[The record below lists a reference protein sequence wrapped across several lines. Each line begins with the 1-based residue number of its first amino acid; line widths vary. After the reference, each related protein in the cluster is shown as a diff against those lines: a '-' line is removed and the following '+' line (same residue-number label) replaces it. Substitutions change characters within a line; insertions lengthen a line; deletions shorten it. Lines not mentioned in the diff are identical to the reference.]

1 MSSNSIKDQQTKV
14 GESLFLGKRRLNFW
28 LVGCL
33 LFLTN
38 LNGIQFIGEN
48 ESVYINNMSVMAWGI
63 TSVFAML
70 IVAEFVIPYYY
81 QKGIITTPDFLEI
94 RFDKSMKLWVSV
106 VYLLA
111 YLLNMMPP
119 ILYASATVFQ
129 GIFHISELLH
139 LSSFQTI
146 TLLSVLIGSL
156 SLVISLWGGIEKI
169 AISDIVVGICLL
181 IVGLSLPYYGFK
193 HIGNGSLTEGFK
205 LVFNA
210 QNTHLN
216 AIGNS
221 QDAIP
226 ISTLFTGMMLV
237 NLNYWGVEQFI
248 VQRMISAQNLV
259 ESQKGIILTAFG
271 KILSPLMLN
280 VPGLIA
286 VYLYPHLGHSAEVF
300 PRMVADVLP
309 PFLVGITAFVIIG
322 ASITSFNAGLSST
335 SALFFLNIYRPL
347 SEKRGHNLSS
357 KQIQQYSRYFQIG
370 VGSFC
375 MIIAPFIYF
384 AQGGFYLY
392 LQKVGGAFNVPI
404 FTILFMGFVSKKVS
418 TLAAKVGLFFF
429 ISTYLITQF
438 VIEIPIHFLHV
449 LAILFVITS
458 GLMLL
463 LSRWYPNTQ
472 IIIDTSYVKKSK
484 GWAPR
489 YWFYGILLA
498 LSVLLYAFFS
508 PLFF

>member
-1 MSSNSIKDQQTKV
+1 MSNNSINNPQTKAS
-14 GESLFLGKRRLNFW
+14 ESLFLGKRRLNFW

-38 LNGIQFIGEN
+38 LNSIQFIGEN

-129 GIFHISELLH
+129 GIFNITELLH

-146 TLLSVLIGSL
+146 ALLCISIGSF
-156 SLVISLWGGIEKI
+156 SLLISLWGGIEKI

-181 IVGLSLPYYGFK
+181 VIGLSLPYYGFK
-193 HIGNGSLTEGFK
+193 HLGDGNIIKGFNI
-205 LVFNA
+205 VFNA
-210 QNTHLN
+210 KNTHLN
-216 AIGNS
+216 AIGNT

-248 VQRMISAQNLV
+248 VQRMISAQNLI

-286 VYLYPHLGHSAEVF
+286 VYLYPHLSNTAEVF
-300 PRMVADVLP
+300 PRMIADVLP
-309 PFLVGITAFVIIG
+309 PFLVGITTFVIIG

-335 SALFFLNIYRPL
+335 SALFFLNIYGPL
-347 SEKRGHNLSS
+347 AEKRGYTLSNQ
-357 KQIQQYSRYFQIG
+357 QIQRFSRYFQIG
-370 VGSFC
+370 VGCFC
-375 MIIAPFIYF
+375 MLIAPFIYF

-404 FTILFMGFVSKKVS
+404 FTILFIGFVNNKVS
-418 TLAAKVGLFFF
+418 TIAAKVGLFFF
-429 ISTYLITQF
+429 IFTYLITQF
-438 VIEIPIHFLHV
+438 VIPLPIHFLHV
-449 LAILFVITS
+449 LAILFVVTNV
-458 GLMLL
+458 LMLVI
-463 LSRWYPNTQ
+463 SRWYPNNKALVETTY
-472 IIIDTSYVKKSK
+472 IKHSN
-484 GWAPR
+484 GWKPR
-489 YWFYGILLA
+489 YWFYGILIA
-498 LSVLLYAFFS
+498 LSVLLYVIFS
-508 PLFF
+508 PIIF